1 MNTILIYLY
10 SYILIT
16 LNYHFIFYFK
26 MIDVSKLNDPSELEI
41 LYKTICNHEF
51 TLKWQEAQD
60 ALDEARKPPP
70 PKVDS

>member
-1 MNTILIYLY
+1 
-10 SYILIT
+10 
-16 LNYHFIFYFK
+16 